1 MTKCPRCNLSAK
13 LTGREWE
20 YSSFHVKQYVC
31 YGCEKKFMEYYKDGK
46 LSHTIPKTNQPL
58 KSL

>member
-1 MTKCPRCNLSAK
+1 MLKCPRCSGKTK
-13 LTGREWE
+13 LTGKEWK
-20 YSSFHVKQYVC
+20 YGKFHVKQYLC
-31 YGCEKKFMEYYKDGK
+31 LSCEKTAMEYYKDGK